1 MRYNMKSFN
10 SPYEE
15 YSPYVKK
22 DTYGNKHNKF
32 RNNEDIN
39 IDPIEELLNS
49 YKERV
54 SSILK
59 EFELQAHDHNNLRLS
74 RSLNG
79 DIKASMEVSV
89 AISEVVTVGKIF
101 KRNKTISQYVHVG
114 KVELDLFQNYQLKYV
129 NMILTDAGLKTLR
142 NKENYNISDIVVKL
156 QELTQ
161 DNKKKSRHK
170 I

>member
-1 MRYNMKSFN
+1 MKSFN
-10 SPYEE
+10 STYEE

-22 DTYGNKHNKF
+22 NVYGTNKNKTTSH
-32 RNNEDIN
+32 EEVL

-49 YKERV
+49 YKEKV

-59 EFELQAHDHNNLRLS
+59 EFELQAHDHNSLRLS

-79 DIKASMEVSV
+79 DLKASMEVSV
-89 AISEVVTVGKIF
+89 AVSEIVTVGKFF
-101 KRNKTISQYVHVG
+101 KRNKTIYQYVHVG
-114 KVELDLFQNYQLKYV
+114 KVELDLFKDYQLKYV
-129 NMILTDAGLKTLR
+129 NMVLTDNGLKTLR
-142 NKENYNISDIVVKL
+142 NKENYNISNIVIKL

-161 DNKKKSRHK
+161 DNKKKSRYR